1 MLTENV
7 SQFMDNLIEQITN
20 NSNSQREFIEDIGNQ
35 KNLTFENGISYFKKY
50 SQFLQQKSSLQH
62 PTLLTNS
69 ICIQR

>member
-7 SQFMDNLIEQITN
+7 SQFMDNLIEQISN

-50 SQFLQQKSSLQH
+50 S
-62 PTLLTNS
+62 
-69 ICIQR
+69 